1 MPKNSHSKTI
11 SLILI
16 AIVLS
21 VFYFAPPLRA
31 QPEREFEAKADADLK
46 LVYQAFRRQ
55 PGVAPSAARQR
66 EQAMLKRQVALEE
79 RAGEASVGVL
89 IRLRGASEAAL
100 AAAQAEVASRGF
112 AAGARIGDVAA
123 MTVRVD
129 DLPRLAEAGAVM
141 TISAA
146 SYAFPDGEVSQRVI
160 PDKRSLLRAVNDA
173 ANVAARAPDARSTF
187 NVTGRGVIVSVM
199 DTGIDWRHADF
210 RNADGSTRIK
220 ALWDISDQTNTGPD
234 NLGRVYTEAEINAA
248 LQSGSGVNE
257 TDTNGHGTH
266 VAGIA
271 AGNGRGAAATLPP
284 NVFSGIAPEAD
295 LVIVKATRTGSDTF
309 RTDDLLRA
317 MAWIRDQAVARN
329 QPFVINMSIGGQTGM
344 RDGSEPFERAI
355 DNLLTNVTGRHFTQ
369 SAGNTGSVN
378 NHAGGVLAQGQEVT
392 LPFTVTGSGA
402 TGIQSIYD
410 AGDLIIAS
418 LVMPD
423 NTMIGPVPLGQSNT
437 DNAVARIFNQ
447 LSATGNGAAEV
458 RLTLTNPPV
467 SGSAQWRL
475 TLKAERVVNGRYDA
489 WSADRGLTRFD
500 ASVASGA
507 NETGWPKGAFKPMTV
522 ANFVSKTQ
530 WTDFNGQTRALTS
543 EGPVGQHAASSSGG
557 PTRDGRLKPNIAAPG
572 TYLMSTLST
581 GRPTAPSAS
590 LIPPGGGYVI
600 NFGTSMSSPIVCGV
614 IALMLQADRNLSP
627 DQITRILQRTAG
639 NDGFTGQTISLK
651 YGYGK
656 VNALAAVRAV
666 VERVAAAEFVSLSAA
681 SFAPDAVAAPE
692 SIVAGFGAGLA
703 PGVAAANTTP
713 LPTQLLGVSVR
724 ITDSAGAQRLAGLF
738 FVSAGQINY
747 AVPAG
752 VAQGV
757 AQVDVL
763 RDGQVVARGA
773 ISVNPVW
780 PALFTANAS
789 GRGLGAATVV
799 RALANGQQVFESAA
813 NPIDLSRPGE
823 RVFLALFGSGLRG
836 RSDLSHV
843 RVALGGAPTSV
854 LYAGPAPGFVGLDQ
868 INVELPSSLAG
879 RGQLDLL
886 TYVDGWAANPVQF
899 TIR

>member
-1 MPKNSHSKTI
+1 MPKNSHFKTI
-11 SLILI
+11 NLILI
-16 AIVLS
+16 AIALS
-21 VFYFAPPLRA
+21 VFYFAPPLSA

-66 EQAMLKRQVALEE
+66 EQATLKRQVAIEE
-79 RAGEASVGVL
+79 RAGEVTAGVL

-100 AAAQAEVASRGF
+100 ATAQAEVAARGF
-112 AAGARIGDVAA
+112 AAGARVGDVAVA
-123 MTVRVD
+123 TVRVD
-129 DLPRLAEAGAVM
+129 DLPRLAEAGVVM
-141 TISAA
+141 AMNAA
-146 SYAFPDGEVSQRVI
+146 SYAFPDGEVYQRVI
-160 PDKRSLLRAVNDA
+160 PDRRSLLRAANDA
-173 ANVAARAPDARSTF
+173 ANVAARAPEARSTF
-187 NVTGRGVIVSVM
+187 NVTGRGVIVGVM
-199 DTGIDWRHADF
+199 DSGIDWRHADF

-220 ALWDISDQTNTGPD
+220 ALWDISDEVNTGPE

-248 LQSGSGVNE
+248 LQSGSGVNQ

-271 AGNGRGAAATLPP
+271 AGNGRGSAATLPP
-284 NVFSGIAPEAD
+284 NVFAGIAPEAD
-295 LVIVKATRTGSDTF
+295 LVIVKANRAGSDTF

-317 MAWIRDQAVARN
+317 MAWIRDQAAARN

-355 DNLLTNVTGRHFTQ
+355 DNLLTSVTGRHFTQ

-378 NHAGGVLAQGQEVT
+378 NHAGGVLAQSQEAT
-392 LPFTVTGSGA
+392 LPFTVAGSGA
-402 TGIQSIYD
+402 AGIQLIYD
-410 AGDLIIAS
+410 ADDTITATLT
-418 LVMPD
+418 MPD
-423 NTMIGPVPLGQSNT
+423 NTVIGPVPLGQSNT
-437 DNAVARIFNQ
+437 DNAVARLFNR
-447 LSATGNGAAEV
+447 LSSTGNGAAEV
-458 RLTLTNPPV
+458 RLTLTNAPV
-467 SGSAQWRL
+467 SASALWRL

-500 ASVASGA
+500 ASVASGV

-522 ANFVSKTQ
+522 ANIVSKTQ
-530 WTDFNGQTRALTS
+530 WTDFNGQSRTLTA
-543 EGPVGQHAASSSGG
+543 EGPIGQYAASSSGG

-590 LIPPGGGYVI
+590 LTPPGGGYVI
-600 NFGTSMSSPIVCGV
+600 NAGTSMASPIVCGV

-703 PGVAAANTTP
+703 PGVAAANSTP
-713 LPTQLLGVSVR
+713 LPTQLSGVSVR
-724 ITDSAGAQRLAGLF
+724 LTDSAAAQRLAGLF

-752 VAQGV
+752 VATGV

-763 RDGQVVARGA
+763 RGGQVVARGA
-773 ISVNPVW
+773 VSVNPVW

-799 RALANGQQVFESAA
+799 RVLANGQQVFESAA

-836 RSDLSHV
+836 RSDLSRV
-843 RVALGGAPTSV
+843 RVTLGGTALNA
-854 LYAGPAPGFVGLDQ
+854 LYAGPVSGFVGLDQ
-868 INVELPSSLAG
+868 LNVELPSSLAG

-886 TYVDGWAANPVQF
+886 IYVDGWAANPIQF